1 MMKKTFLFGAL
12 GYGLVEILWR
22 GRTHPSMLVTGG
34 ICLCAMKRICALGH
48 GVIRNALKC
57 AAFIT
62 ATEFLVG
69 VLVNGV
75 FQMKVWDYSKEKG
88 NILGQIC
95 PRFSAAW
102 FLLSLPIALYFRGKS
117 KRNSLSESAPLNIIN
132 STNTAA

>member
-1 MMKKTFLFGAL
+1 MKKTFLLGAL
-12 GYGLVEILWR
+12 GYGLIEILFR

-34 ICLCAMKRICALGH
+34 ICLCAMKKICRFRQ

-62 ATEFLVG
+62 VTEFLVG

-75 FQMKVWDYSKEKG
+75 LGMNVWDYSKEKG

-102 FLLSLPIALYFRGKS
+102 FLLSLPVALYFRGKS
-117 KRNSLSESAPLNIIN
+117 KRTSLSESAPLNIIN